1 MWGDI
6 RRGVVNLIRWA
17 PIVWFDA
24 DFDWEFLAEI
34 MEYKLRRMSAQFDER
49 NITVDSRRHARE
61 MKICAELLKRL
72 REDEYPARDPR
83 PHGKAWADHW
93 TYMSN
98 QDKRYLGLML
108 GKYLNHWW
116 E

>member
-1 MWGDI
+1 MWLDI
-6 RRGVVNLIRWA
+6 RYGVVNLIRWA

-24 DFDWEFLAEI
+24 DFDWEFLATI
-34 MEYKLRRMSAQFDER
+34 MEYKLRRMSAGFDKSDV
-49 NITVDSRRHARE
+49 TVNSKRHAQQMR
-61 MKICAELLKRL
+61 ICAELLKRL
-72 REDEYPARDPR
+72 REDDYPFRDPR
-83 PHGKAWADHW
+83 EHDKAWAEHW
-93 TYMSN
+93 SYMSN